1 MNPHLAGVGFP
12 EFLAGDDLE
21 EAEQL
26 ATVRQVREQVVHLEM
41 SRRMRRMRMRMMR
54 MMIMGR
60 RKMVIIVKMKR
71 LINKF
76 RDQVVHLGYNDKG
89 QDEEKNKEMKKEAN
103 DETYDNASD
112 REEVDSRTLP
122 TSILAL
128 SRKLFIHFVKV
139 FFWMC
144 SRSSCSALRK
154 EKFFLRNQTKFFFE
168 FSLSSQFFLQ
178 CLKLFLGNIV
188 MIQS

>member
-1 MNPHLAGVGFP
+1 
-12 EFLAGDDLE
+12 
-21 EAEQL
+21 
-26 ATVRQVREQVVHLEM
+26 
-41 SRRMRRMRMRMMR
+41 
-54 MMIMGR
+54 
-60 RKMVIIVKMKR
+60 MVIIVKMKR

-76 RDQVVHLGYNDKG
+76 RDQVVHLEYNDKG

-103 DETYDNASD
+103 DETYDNDSD

-122 TSILAL
+122 TSIFAL

>member
-1 MNPHLAGVGFP
+1 M
-12 EFLAGDDLE
+12 
-21 EAEQL
+21 
-26 ATVRQVREQVVHLEM
+26 
-41 SRRMRRMRMRMMR
+41 
-54 MMIMGR
+54 
-60 RKMVIIVKMKR
+60 VKMKR

-89 QDEEKNKEMKKEAN
+89 QDEEKNKEMKKEDN
-103 DETYDNASD
+103 METYDNDSE
-112 REEVDSRTLP
+112 REEFDNRTLP

-154 EKFFLRNQTKFFFE
+154 EKIFLRNQTKKS

-188 MIQS
+188 MIQSW

>member
-1 MNPHLAGVGFP
+1 
-12 EFLAGDDLE
+12 
-21 EAEQL
+21 
-26 ATVRQVREQVVHLEM
+26 
-41 SRRMRRMRMRMMR
+41 
-54 MMIMGR
+54 
-60 RKMVIIVKMKR
+60 
-71 LINKF
+71 
-76 RDQVVHLGYNDKG
+76 
-89 QDEEKNKEMKKEAN
+89 MKKEDN
-103 DETYDNASD
+103 NETYDDDSD
-112 REEVDSRTLP
+112 REEVDKRTLP

-128 SRKLFIHFVKV
+128 SKKLFIHFVKV

-154 EKFFLRNQTKFFFE
+154 EKFFLRNQTKKSFE